1 MKRFAWTLSLL
12 TCTALASQGCQ
23 LISGLD
29 DLETAGSKTETQG
42 MGGMQNSSGMPGP
55 GSSGSSSSGGIAP
68 NGLPVPFACLNSD
81 STVHL
86 CMSFDSDLAADE
98 SVYAHQVTPAGLIFQ
113 PGSFGRAAGFTQG
126 SSVSIPTDEWLALT
140 QFTIEAWIFLNA
152 DASGQ
157 MNPRVI
163 FHSPNQLGFAV
174 DKDGKLRCGVMAS
187 GDSGFRDVNGPE
199 LVPIGQWVH
208 VSCSFDGTNL
218 ELGQNLILIASSAP
232 GPTTLAPASVPLMI
246 GQDAAMVATSSLQG
260 KLDHIRVHNVSYTM
274 PVLCALYGK
283 LC

>member
-12 TCTALASQGCQ
+12 TCAALASQGCQ

-29 DLETAGSKTETQG
+29 DLETAGSKSETQG

-81 STVHL
+81 STVQL
-86 CMSFDSDLAADE
+86 CMSFDGDLAVDE
-98 SVYAHQVTPAGLIFQ
+98 SFYAHQATAEGLSFQ
-113 PGSFGRAAGFTQG
+113 SGSFGRAAGFTQG
-126 SSVSIPTDEWLALT
+126 SSISIPSDEWLALT

-152 DASGQ
+152 DPSGQ

-187 GDSGFRDVNGPE
+187 GDSGFRDVSGQE

-208 VSCSFDGTNL
+208 VSCSFDGQNL
-218 ELGQNLILIASSAP
+218 ELGQNLILIGSATL
-232 GPTTLAPASVPLMI
+232 GPVQLAPASMPLMI
-246 GQDAAMVATSSLQG
+246 GQDAAMVATSSIQG

-274 PVLCALYGK
+274 PALCGLYGK
-283 LC
+283 KC